1 MTKKKGSGEWRPD
14 ARGVVIKSEPINSA
28 YGGLDA
34 FEIVYKLKYT
44 SPKLLNVRNYRQPGV
59 GLQLKLE

>member
-1 MTKKKGSGEWRPD
+1 M
-14 ARGVVIKSEPINSA
+14 VIKSETINSA
-28 YGGLDA
+28 YGGLGA
-34 FEIVYKLKYT
+34 FEIVYELKYT